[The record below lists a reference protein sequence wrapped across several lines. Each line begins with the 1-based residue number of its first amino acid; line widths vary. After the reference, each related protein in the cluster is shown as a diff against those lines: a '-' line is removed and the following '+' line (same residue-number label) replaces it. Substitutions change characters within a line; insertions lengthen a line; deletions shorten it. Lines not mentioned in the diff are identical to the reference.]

1 MKIMNI
7 DNYEGLFEIVRN
19 CKGQVHLISK
29 EGDDIVLTSKL
40 SRFFLEALKNSDN
53 DLIDELELVCDDP
66 SDTIKFVEFLVR
78 G

>member
-7 DNYEGLFEIVRN
+7 DNYEGLFEI
-19 CKGQVHLISK
+19 VHLISK

-53 DLIDELELVCDDP
+53 DLIDELELICDDP